1 MTAITASAVKE
12 LREKSGAGM
21 MDCKKALNEANGDI
35 EAAMDWLRT
44 KGLAKAAKKSG
55 RAAAEGLVGIATKG
69 TSGVVVEVN
78 AETDFVSRNDQFQN
92 YVETVT
98 ELALEAG
105 DSIETLT
112 NATYP
117 GASHSAGEELTKLIA
132 TIGENM
138 NLRRVKRLQV
148 SEGVVTKYLH
158 NATTDSMGQIGVL
171 VALES
176 SADQGELTMLAKQ
189 IAMHVAAANP
199 KSHTVDDLD
208 PELVERERAIYKEQV
223 IESGKP
229 AEFADK
235 IVEGRIRK
243 FYEESVLCEQV
254 FLIDDSKRTVTQV
267 VEDKAKELGAEIKF
281 TGFAQFRL
289 GDGIEKKED
298 DFAAEVAAQLAK

>member
-21 MDCKKALNEANGDI
+21 MDCKKALNENNGDI

-55 RAAAEGLVGIATKG
+55 RAAAEGLVGIATND
-69 TSGVVVEVN
+69 TTGVVVEVN
-78 AETDFVSRNDQFQN
+78 AETDFVSRNDKFQN
-92 YVETVT
+92 YVKTVT
-98 ELALEAG
+98 DLALEHG
-105 DSIETLT
+105 ESMDSLA

-117 GASHSAGEELTKLIA
+117 GADHSASEELTKLIA

-138 NLRRVKRLQV
+138 NLRRVQRLAV
-148 SEGVVTKYLH
+148 SNGVVTSYLH
-158 NATTDSMGQIGVL
+158 NAVTDSMGQIGVL

-176 SADQGELTMLAKQ
+176 DADKGELTMLAKQ

-199 KSHTVDDLD
+199 KSHTIDDLD

-223 IESGKP
+223 LESGKP

-235 IVEGRIRK
+235 IIEGRIRK

-254 FLIDDSKRTVTQV
+254 FLIDDSKRTVSAV
-267 VEDKAKELGAEIKF
+267 VADKAKELGTEIKF

-298 DFAAEVAAQLAK
+298 DFAAEVAAQLAN

>member
-21 MDCKKALNEANGDI
+21 MDCKKALNETNGDL

-69 TSGVVVEVN
+69 TTGVVVEVN
-78 AETDFVSRNDQFQN
+78 AETDFVSRNQQFQN
-92 YVETVT
+92 YVKTVT
-98 ELALEAG
+98 DLALEQG
-105 DSIETLT
+105 DSLDSLS
-112 NATYP
+112 NAPYP
-117 GASHSAGEELTKLIA
+117 GATHSVGEELTKLIA

-138 NLRRVKRLQV
+138 NLRRVKRLTV
-148 SEGVVTKYLH
+148 SQGVVTSYLH
-158 NATTDSMGQIGVL
+158 NAANDSMGQIGVL
-171 VALES
+171 VAFES
-176 SADQGELTMLAKQ
+176 GADKSELTMLAKQ

-199 KSHTVDDLD
+199 KSHTIEDLD
-208 PELVERERAIYKEQV
+208 PELVERERAIYREQV

-235 IVEGRIRK
+235 IVDGRMRK

-254 FLIDDSKRTVTQV
+254 FLIDDTKRTVTQV
-267 VEDKAKELGAEIKF
+267 IADKAKELGTEIKF

>member
-21 MDCKKALNEANGDI
+21 MDCKKALNENNGDI

-55 RAAAEGLVGIATKG
+55 RAAAEGLVGIQTNGKV
-69 TSGVVVEVN
+69 GVVVEVN
-78 AETDFVSRNDQFQN
+78 AETDFVSRNDKFQN
-92 YVETVT
+92 YVQAVT
-98 ELALEAG
+98 ELALEHG
-105 DSIETLT
+105 DSIDTLA
-112 NATYP
+112 NAAYP
-117 GASHSAGEELTKLIA
+117 GTEHSAGEELTKLIA

-138 NLRRVKRLQV
+138 NLRRVKRLEV
-148 SEGVVTKYLH
+148 SNGVVTKYLH
-158 NATTDSMGQIGVL
+158 NATTDTMGQIGVL

-176 SADQGELTMLAKQ
+176 AADEAELTNLAKQ
-189 IAMHVAAANP
+189 IAMHIAAANP
-199 KSHTVDDLD
+199 KSLTTEELD
-208 PELVERERAIYKEQV
+208 PELVARERAIYKEQV

-235 IVEGRIRK
+235 IVDGRMRK

-254 FLIDDSKRTVTQV
+254 FLIDDSKRKVADV
-267 VEDKAKELGAEIKF
+267 VADKAKELGTEIKF

-298 DFAAEVAAQLAK
+298 DFAAEVAAQLAQ